1 LSLLLCLAV
10 VALWVRSYTTT
21 SFLGWGSDSAW
32 VGVLSM
38 RGVLRLERGT
48 YASVERGWSRRSYPT
63 PRGGLWHEIMARDR
77 RGGPLR
83 RLGIACARVDYHGDG
98 RMVRRAVYLPHWL
111 AAAALLAAPAAR
123 LTPLLRARRRRRAG
137 RCPACGYDLT
147 ANTSGVCPE
156 CGRP

>member
-1 LSLLLCLAV
+1 
-10 VALWVRSYTTT
+10 
-21 SFLGWGSDSAW
+21 
-32 VGVLSM
+32 VLSM